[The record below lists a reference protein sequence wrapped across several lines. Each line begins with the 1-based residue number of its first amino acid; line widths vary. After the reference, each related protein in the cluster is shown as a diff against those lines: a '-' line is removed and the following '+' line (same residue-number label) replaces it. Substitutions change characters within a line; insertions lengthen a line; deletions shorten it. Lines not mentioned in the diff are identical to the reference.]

1 MVEKL
6 TSNKSLLRISSTSS
20 SLSEAEIYHNFAELI
35 KDKTAIFISH
45 RMSSSVFCDR
55 IIVIE
60 GGKIQAIDTHPNLMK
75 NTEGMYYKLFNS
87 QSQYYGLE
95 QYCVDI

>member
-1 MVEKL
+1 
-6 TSNKSLLRISSTSS
+6 
-20 SLSEAEIYHNFAELI
+20 
-35 KDKTAIFISH
+35 
-45 RMSSSVFCDR
+45 MSSSVFCDR

>member
-1 MVEKL
+1 
-6 TSNKSLLRISSTSS
+6 
-20 SLSEAEIYHNFAELI
+20 AEIYQNFAELI

-60 GGKIQAIDTHPNLMK
+60 GGKIQAIDTHLNLMK

-87 QSQYYGLE
+87 QSQYYELK
-95 QYCVDI
+95 QHCADII